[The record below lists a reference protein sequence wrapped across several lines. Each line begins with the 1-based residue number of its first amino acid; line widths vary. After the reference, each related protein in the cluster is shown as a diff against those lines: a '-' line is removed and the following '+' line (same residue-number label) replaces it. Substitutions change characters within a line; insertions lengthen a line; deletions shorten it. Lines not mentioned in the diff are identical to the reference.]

1 MQESTVHH
9 LRLVT
14 IKRQN
19 QLTYLSHFV
28 VNDTRTNYRRNKKQQ
43 LDTIQLWAQARVFVG
58 SRITIFYINNN
69 HPGQLL
75 GL

>member
-1 MQESTVHH
+1 MIPSKPLLIAYYIISNEMQESTVHH

-28 VNDTRTNYRRNKKQQ
+28 VNDTRTNYRRNEKQQ
-43 LDTIQLWAQARVFVG
+43 LDTIQL
-58 SRITIFYINNN
+58 
-69 HPGQLL
+69 
-75 GL
+75 

>member
-19 QLTYLSHFV
+19 QLTYLSH
-28 VNDTRTNYRRNKKQQ
+28 
-43 LDTIQLWAQARVFVG
+43 LWLMIPEQTTVEMR
-58 SRITIFYINNN
+58 SNS
-69 HPGQLL
+69 
-75 GL
+75 

>member
-1 MQESTVHH
+1 MQERTVHH

-28 VNDTRTNYRRNKKQQ
+28 VNDTRTNYRRNEKQQ
-43 LDTIQLWAQARVFVG
+43 LDTIQL
-58 SRITIFYINNN
+58 
-69 HPGQLL
+69 
-75 GL
+75 